1 MNQISTGS
9 FHLQKFQI
17 LPNKTNS
24 VLLIP
29 GKQEYLNFR
38 KFININDD
46 SDKAKKKTPQKT
58 KKTPRSF
65 YQPWIFNFS

>member
-24 VLLIP
+24 VLKKRICYNHIQLIP
-29 GKQEYLNFR
+29 GKQEYFNLR
-38 KFININDD
+38 KFINISDE
-46 SDKAKKKTPQKT
+46 SDKATTTKTPILST
-58 KKTPRSF
+58 MN
-65 YQPWIFNFS
+65 I